1 MVTFPPAQ
9 GITKKADIEVNA
21 GNAKLFTCNKKK
33 HGFLLRIRL
42 NMTSFKKVA
51 FGSEKVEPKIFNG
64 WIFLNLNVPSM
75 QSGKLPGYVDW

>member
-1 MVTFPPAQ
+1 
-9 GITKKADIEVNA
+9 
-21 GNAKLFTCNKKK
+21 
-33 HGFLLRIRL
+33 
-42 NMTSFKKVA
+42 MTSFKKVA